1 MKLNTS
7 LNKNIIYLT
16 IVQGSTY
23 ILPLL
28 TFPYLVRVL
37 GAEHFG
43 VFGFCQATMQYFV
56 LLTEYGFNWTATQK
70 VAKLKSSKKNLS
82 HFFWAVMWSKL
93 FLACVAFII
102 LSIVITFIPQFKILW
117 LVILAFSP
125 LIIGSVI
132 YPIWLF
138 QGMEN
143 MKWITISSILARL
156 IVIPLTF
163 ILVKSPTDIWIA
175 ALLQGSTSLISGL
188 VSLYII
194 YKRRWI
200 GKISFDLKEV
210 KLCLLDG
217 WHVFVSTSAI
227 SLYTT
232 STIIILGFI
241 SGPIAVAYFS
251 SANTIRNA
259 LQGLF
264 NPINQGIYPRISSLF
279 DGQREKAIDLIRKAV
294 LYLGCLGVFL
304 SMFLLVFSSPLV
316 IYGLGEEYKP
326 AINVLRWMAPIPLF
340 IALSNIFGIQTMLNF
355 GFKKQFSRILLSC
368 GVLNIFI
375 IVPFAIKF
383 GASGA
388 AMSILITEFLVMAT
402 MYIFLR
408 SKGIYLFRP
417 NK

>member
-37 GAEHFG
+37 GAEYFG
-43 VFGFCQATMQYFV
+43 LFGFCQATMQYFV

-70 VAKLKSSKKNLS
+70 VAKLRSSKKKLS
-82 HFFWAVMWSKL
+82 DFFWAVMWSKL
-93 FLACVAFII
+93 FLACIAFII
-102 LSIVITFIPQFKILW
+102 LSTVIIFIPQFKILW
-117 LVILAFSP
+117 LVILSFSP

-175 ALLQGSTSLISGL
+175 ALLQGSTSFISGL

-194 YKRRWI
+194 YKSRWI
-200 GKISFDLKEV
+200 GKVSFDLNEV
-210 KLCLLDG
+210 KLCLSDG

-279 DGQREKAIDLIRKAV
+279 DGQRDKAIDLIRKAII
-294 LYLGCLGVFL
+294 YLGCLGVFL
-304 SMFLLVFSSPLV
+304 SLFLLFFASPLV

-368 GVLNIFI
+368 GVLNI
-375 IVPFAIKF
+375 
-383 GASGA
+383 
-388 AMSILITEFLVMAT
+388 L
-402 MYIFLR
+402 
-408 SKGIYLFRP
+408 
-417 NK
+417 

>member
-16 IVQGSTY
+16 IVQGSAY

-28 TFPYLVRVL
+28 TFPYLARIL
-37 GAEHFG
+37 GTEYFG

-70 VAKLKSSKKNLS
+70 VAKLRSSKKNLS

-93 FLACVAFII
+93 FLACVACII
-102 LSIVITFIPQFKILW
+102 LSIVIIFIPQFNILW

-156 IVIPLTF
+156 VVIPLTF
-163 ILVKSPTDIWIA
+163 IFVKSPTDIWIA
-175 ALLQGSTSLISGL
+175 ALLQGSTSFISGL
-188 VSLYII
+188 ASLYII
-194 YKRRWI
+194 YKGRWI
-200 GKISFDLKEV
+200 GKVSFNLNEI

-241 SGPIAVAYFS
+241 SGPIAVAYFN

-264 NPINQGIYPRISSLF
+264 NPISQGIYPRISTLF
-279 DGQREKAIDLIRKAV
+279 DGQRKEAIDLIRRAA
-294 LYLGCLGVFL
+294 LYLGFFGMFL
-304 SMFLLVFSSPLV
+304 SIFLFVFSSPLV
-316 IYGLGEEYKP
+316 IYGIGEEYKP

-368 GVLNIFI
+368 GVVNILI
-375 IVPFAIKF
+375 IIPLAIKF

-408 SKGIYLFRP
+408 LKGIYLFRP